1 MRLALR
7 AATAFE
13 RIEGYRMRITFLRR
27 AWQALAA
34 CSLTSTLVAPALGQ
48 VDPLSLDE
56 ALHLAAER
64 SQQLV
69 ADSAAATAARERAVA
84 AETGPDFV
92 LTTGF
97 ENLPIEG
104 PHDFSL
110 TEDFMTMTSIGIE
123 RELVGGT
130 KRSAEAA
137 RYTREAE
144 AAEAAR
150 SLGLAMLQQQTA
162 AAWFDRL
169 YANRASELLAAQR
182 ASADSLT
189 TAAEVAYGN
198 GSGTQSDLLAAHEA
212 VARSDDAIAAM
223 QREVALARARLARWI
238 GDDDALRPLASP
250 PMTDAVAVHH
260 GNIDEQL
267 AQHPDLLLMR
277 KREEVAMAE
286 AEMARAARRPSWT
299 VGVAYQE
306 RGSAYDDMMSVHA
319 SRPIGW
325 RRSQRQD
332 RVLGASLATAAQ
344 ARAELEEETRAHLL
358 EAHSLIE
365 TWTSNRARLERFAT
379 TLVPLA
385 EQRVVAAT
393 AAYRAGSGA
402 LSDVLEARTSVIETA
417 LEQLTLEMETAK
429 IWAELEY
436 LIPHAV
442 ATL

>member
-1 MRLALR
+1 L
-7 AATAFE
+7 E
-13 RIEGYRMRITFLRR
+13 RIEGYRMTISFLRR
-27 AWQALAA
+27 AWHVLSA

-56 ALHLAAER
+56 ALRLAAAR

-69 ADSAAATAARERAVA
+69 ADSAAATAARERAIA
-84 AETGPDFV
+84 AETRADFV
-92 LTTGF
+92 LTTGI

-110 TEDFMTMTSIGIE
+110 TQDFMTMTSIGIE
-123 RELVGGT
+123 RELVGDA
-130 KRSAEAA
+130 KRSAEAN

-144 AAEAAR
+144 VAEASR
-150 SLGLAMLQQQTA
+150 SLELAMLQQQTA
-162 AAWFDRL
+162 TAWFNRL

-182 ASADSLT
+182 ASADSLV

-198 GSGTQSDLLAAHEA
+198 GSGTQSDVIAAHEA

-223 QREVALARARLARWI
+223 QREVAIARARLARWI
-238 GDDDALRPLASP
+238 GDDAALRPLAP
-250 PMTDAVAVHH
+250 PPQTQEVAIHH

-277 KREEVAMAE
+277 KREDVAMAE

-306 RGSAYDDMMSVHA
+306 RGSAYDDMMSINA
-319 SRPIGW
+319 SRPLGW

-332 RVLGASLATAAQ
+332 RVLAASLATAAQ
-344 ARAELEEETRAHLL
+344 ARAEREEETRAHVL

-365 TWTSNRARLERFAT
+365 TWASNRARLERFTT

-385 EQRVVAAT
+385 EQRVIATT
-393 AAYRAGSGA
+393 AAYRSGNGL
-402 LSDVLEARTSVIETA
+402 LSDVLDARTSVIETT
-417 LEQLTLEMETAK
+417 LEQLTLETETAK

-436 LIPHAV
+436 LIPHAA
-442 ATL
+442 ATP

>member
-1 MRLALR
+1 MR
-7 AATAFE
+7 TF
-13 RIEGYRMRITFLRR
+13 FLRR
-27 AWQALAA
+27 AWHAIVA
-34 CSLTSTLVAPALGQ
+34 CSGAFTLVGVAHGQ
-48 VDPLSLDE
+48 VDPLTLEE
-56 ALHLAAER
+56 ALRLAGER

-69 ADSAAATAARERAVA
+69 AESAAATAARERAVA
-84 AETGPDFV
+84 AGARPDFV
-92 LTTGF
+92 LMTGV

-110 TEDFMTMTSIGIE
+110 TKDFMTMTSIGIE
-123 RELVGGT
+123 RELVGDA

-144 AAEAAR
+144 AADAAR
-150 SLGLAMLQQQTA
+150 SLELSMLQQETA

-169 YANRASELLAAQR
+169 YTNRASELLAAQR
-182 ASADSLT
+182 ASADTLV

-198 GSGTQSDLLAAHEA
+198 GSGTQSDVLAAHEA
-212 VARSDDAIAAM
+212 VARSDDAVAAM
-223 QREVALARARLARWI
+223 QREVAIARARLARWI
-238 GDDDALRPLASP
+238 GDDAALRPLASP
-250 PMTDAVAVHH
+250 PQTQEVAVHH
-260 GNIDEQL
+260 GNLDEQL
-267 AQHPDLLLMR
+267 LQHPDLLLMR

-306 RGSAYDDMMSVHA
+306 RGSAYDDMMSINA
-319 SRPIGW
+319 SRPLGW

-332 RVLGASLATAAQ
+332 RALAASLAAAAQ
-344 ARAELEEETRAHLL
+344 ARAEREEETRAHVL

-393 AAYRAGSGA
+393 TAYRAGSGA
-402 LSDVLEARTSVIETA
+402 LNDVLDARTSVIETK
-417 LEQLTLEMETAK
+417 LEQLALETETAK
-429 IWAELEY
+429 VWAELEY
-436 LIPHAV
+436 LIPHA
-442 ATL
+442 ATTP